1 MFRTIQITVDA
12 ASWTTLGK
20 AVPTTISAAAGS
32 RRVRVDMAL
41 LHTALRSRPPSYQGL
56 HIADFWAWLRYFPAV
71 STDPN
76 LSLRS
81 EWDELDAHQKTI
93 LSDDWGV
100 GFSTGIIGQ
109 LLGVLVWADTSH
121 VAKLTKGWT
130 PPLVTLTSTNKK
142 GPKKSPDF
150 LGFTAG
156 LDIVVLECKGT
167 QSGSEVST
175 KQIGKG
181 VAQKQAISFSG
192 VTPLQSLVGGLYIPL
207 ETNSAVAEWQVRDPE
222 PGSDGSARPGA
233 PLELAKAILRSEICG
248 FLKMMGL
255 ARLAE
260 LLDVDADGGGWPT
273 EWRARLPPFVD
284 TMQRN
289 EVNYVGVTRS
299 LELPRGTRI
308 GDTECQALDAY
319 LMISANVL
327 DALAGPSLDKQ
338 LRGLVDRVC
347 RHAEPPSWS
356 LEEGEP
362 DGGPSHE
369 ATSVALET
377 PSGLR
382 VEVTW
387 R

>member
-1 MFRTIQITVDA
+1 
-12 ASWTTLGK
+12 
-20 AVPTTISAAAGS
+20 
-32 RRVRVDMAL
+32 
-41 LHTALRSRPPSYQGL
+41 
-56 HIADFWAWLRYFPAV
+56 
-71 STDPN
+71 
-76 LSLRS
+76 
-81 EWDELDAHQKTI
+81 
-93 LSDDWGV
+93 
-100 GFSTGIIGQ
+100 
-109 LLGVLVWADTSH
+109 
-121 VAKLTKGWT
+121 
-130 PPLVTLTSTNKK
+130 
-142 GPKKSPDF
+142 
-150 LGFTAG
+150 
-156 LDIVVLECKGT
+156 
-167 QSGSEVST
+167 
-175 KQIGKG
+175 
-181 VAQKQAISFSG
+181 
-192 VTPLQSLVGGLYIPL
+192 
-207 ETNSAVAEWQVRDPE
+207 
-222 PGSDGSARPGA
+222 
-233 PLELAKAILRSEICG
+233 
-248 FLKMMGL
+248 MMGL